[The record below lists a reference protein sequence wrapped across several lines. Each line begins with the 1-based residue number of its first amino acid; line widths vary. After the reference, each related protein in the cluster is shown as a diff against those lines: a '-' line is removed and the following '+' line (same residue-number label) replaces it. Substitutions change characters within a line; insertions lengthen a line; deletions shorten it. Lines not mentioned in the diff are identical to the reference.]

1 MECDTPSPGG
11 FFHVLGVLLNSYLPS
26 PLSLPSGNS
35 YVICKVR
42 MRNKSDIVLSFPSFF
57 TLVSIPSPGNRLFLL
72 LHNFERL
79 ASILG
84 RQLCSS
90 LYHQHMASILHGAVS
105 LSREA
110 RNQIIKFDSLD
121 KYLVTYFPSDTIC
134 ILVLIS
140 NKDDLISHDSLFI
153 FISFST

>member
-1 MECDTPSPGG
+1 
-11 FFHVLGVLLNSYLPS
+11 
-26 PLSLPSGNS
+26 
-35 YVICKVR
+35 
-42 MRNKSDIVLSFPSFF
+42 
-57 TLVSIPSPGNRLFLL
+57 
-72 LHNFERL
+72 
-79 ASILG
+79 
-84 RQLCSS
+84 
-90 LYHQHMASILHGAVS
+90 MASILHGAVS